1 MQLMRHE
8 SMETT
13 LKFYVGRNAEKAA
26 EAIWETVAQL
36 GDVSGDTAENEEKS
50 EGSEMTQ
57 VVRAKESKEM
67 RAQGLEPWTYG
78 LKVRCSTN

>member
-26 EAIWETVAQL
+26 EAIWQTVAHL
-36 GDVSGDTAENEEKS
+36 GDVSGDTAKNRKKS
-50 EGSEMTQ
+50 EKPEKTQ
-57 VVRAKESKEM
+57 VIRAKESKKM

-78 LKVRCSTN
+78 LKVI